1 MGGLLSNG
9 CKSAFLNST
18 LKEEVYV
25 EQPPGSKKAMYILK
39 LTLEHGTNGLM
50 NSLGRSN
57 WREILQTLS
66 LPLFIGEKE
75 VGFNLVHG

>member
-39 LTLEHGTNGLM
+39 LTPRAWYQRIDEFFGKIELEGNPSDPISTSIHRGKRG
-50 NSLGRSN
+50 
-57 WREILQTLS
+57 W
-66 LPLFIGEKE
+66 F
-75 VGFNLVHG
+75 